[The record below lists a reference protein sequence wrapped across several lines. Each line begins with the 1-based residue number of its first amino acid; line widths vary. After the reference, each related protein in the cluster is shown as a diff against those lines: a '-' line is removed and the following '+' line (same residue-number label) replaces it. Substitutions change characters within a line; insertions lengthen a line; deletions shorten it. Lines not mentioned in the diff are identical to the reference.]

1 MCKEDEIDRAHKIDK
16 GAGRT
21 GQMQLPAS
29 QSSKDMFDSK
39 LGGRGDTRV
48 MAPEG
53 VQPMRVGSSD
63 QRLAK
68 ERRYFFCA
76 PIWIEEPLVKMAEFD
91 RVKAIDFCNKAR
103 PD

>member
-21 GQMQLPAS
+21 GQMKLPAS
-29 QSSKDMFDSK
+29 QSSQDMFDSK
-39 LGGRGDTRV
+39 LGRRGDTRV

-53 VQPMRVGSSD
+53 VQPVRVGSSD

-68 ERRYFFCA
+68 ERRHFFCA
-76 PIWIEEPLVKMAEFD
+76 PIWIEEPLVKMAELD
-91 RVKAIDFCNKAR
+91 RVEAIDFCNKAR
-103 PD
+103 SD